1 MQVRFDSLNR
11 FEIPTFYVCNP
22 GCVYE
27 NNTLTNVLGCISG
40 TSDEELIMNFN
51 TTSELN
57 MRVHKIHVQ
66 DPEEDTHIQKI
77 YKALQNR
84 RLIFVEDVG
93 FFVITN
99 VVDGYEAG
107 LHYKDIQAASCE
119 YELGNR
125 VLPYIEDGT
134 YKFTDLLE
142 KIVSSLPVWKIGE
155 VNGDIAKKYR
165 TFEDVSIEQNALAF
179 MLEDMQDAYECIF
192 EYDCVRRLINVYDQ
206 NYYVRQTSIH
216 LTKDDLINSIEITE
230 NSDDL
235 YTAISVQGDENLNIS
250 PVNPLGTNIIYNFDY
265 YLDWMTPTL
274 REKVIA
280 WQNLVRSKL
289 DAYYDL
295 NLDYY
300 SGLTDKTG
308 YSSELSKLEI
318 QLTMYQRCRD
328 NIVASGS
335 TVTVKSYNEV
345 IEKNGGVPVGVQNE
359 IAATLSEINKCI
371 SDVKKKIADTENTI
385 KAVDNS
391 QAIILERIN
400 AIHDEVSILSYF
412 TDAEYSE
419 LCNYIFEG
427 NYTDEYIAVSSNMTY
442 SERFQQMKTLYDR
455 AEIRLERISSPTQEF
470 DLDVENFIFSK
481 RFETWS
487 NELETG
493 SLINVELD
501 INDVAS
507 LFLSNITVNYYD
519 KKLTMTFGNRFNRFD
534 PKSMFNDV
542 LGDIK
547 KSANSI
553 GYIKEILYPVK
564 DGEFDEMKE
573 AIESSGILTKDA
585 ALASVDQE
593 IIIDDT
599 GILGRQLLENGEY
612 ADEQIKITNKTIVFT
627 DDGWETAKTAIGNFI
642 YNNPF
647 TGEPESH
654 YGVIADMLV
663 GGMVLTQDLGVHN
676 EANSITMNSD
686 GFTLTSDYTGSQPS
700 NMVFTI
706 QKKLLDDSGN
716 PYYSKQLYIDDDG
729 NLVLN
734 GTISVFSPT
743 TGGSTN
749 LEDLTGG
756 GAGAPQYLHIKYSDD
771 GKTFT
776 GNLLANISD
785 EYVMDRAYSVVASD
799 TEGLQTAVHVS
810 YLLEIDTKKKYL
822 FDTHHED
829 VYFEIELFGNDE
841 QPMGYTM
848 PRKNGDVGIIG
859 KYLSDEE
866 LENLRYI
873 AVNIKCES
881 GITKE
886 KYIEMLSDGLLLEIC
901 QMDVRG
907 EGPGRYIG
915 TLLDYKVEDDEEFDA
930 YDWGLYT
937 DDVRDEIQRLHD
949 RIQSNSEDLS
959 DKILTSAAGIKEDVQ
974 NTIKT
979 ESDRLDALIESKI
992 TDITSSLNN
1001 QLDHTTSGI
1010 DEKYNLI
1017 ISDINAQF
1025 NSYKSDIG
1033 QYLTFN
1039 ENGLTL
1045 GAASSEFKT
1054 VIDNQGMYFKQGS
1067 ATVSYVNNN
1076 QLYIP
1081 NAVIENTLVLGNS
1094 NKCFFFSPRED
1105 GGVSLTWQA
1114 EQEDA

>member
-40 TSDEELIMNFN
+40 MSDEELIMNFN

-66 DPEEDTHIQKI
+66 DPEEDAHIQKI

-99 VVDGYEAG
+99 VIDGYEAG

-155 VNGDIAKKYR
+155 VNGNIANKHR
-165 TFEDVSIEQNALAF
+165 TFEDVSIEQNALSF

-206 NYYVRQTSIH
+206 NSYVRQTSIH
-216 LTKDDLINSIEITE
+216 LTKDDLINSVEITE

-265 YLDWMTPTL
+265 YLDWMTPAL
-274 REKVIA
+274 REKVIT

-335 TVTVKSYNEV
+335 TVSVKSYNEV

-359 IAATLSEINKCI
+359 IAATLSEIDKRI
-371 SDVKKKIADTENTI
+371 SNVKQKISDTENEIT
-385 KAVDNS
+385 ATNNS
-391 QAIILERIN
+391 QAIILEQIN
-400 AIHDEVSILSYF
+400 AVHDEVNILSYF
-412 TDAEYSE
+412 TDEEYSE

-427 NYTDEYIAVSSNMTY
+427 SYTDEYIAVTNSMTH

-455 AEIRLERISSPTQEF
+455 AVAQLERISSPTQEF

-481 RFETWS
+481 KFESWS

-493 SLINVELD
+493 SLINVELET
-501 INDVAS
+501 NDVAA
-507 LFLSNITVNYYD
+507 LFLSNITVNYDD

-553 GYIKEILYPVK
+553 GYIKETLYPVK
-564 DGEFDEMKE
+564 NGEFDAMRE
-573 AIESSGILTKDA
+573 AIESSGVLTKEI
-585 ALASVDQE
+585 ALESSNQE
-593 IIIDDT
+593 FLIDDT
-599 GILGRQLLENGEY
+599 GILGRKMLDDGTYDDRQV
-612 ADEQIKITNKTIVFT
+612 KITNQTIVFT
-627 DDGWETAKTAIGNFI
+627 DDGWNSSRTALGNFQFNNPLTGQVEDRYGVLADTLIAPLILSEEVGI
-642 YNNPF
+642 YN
-647 TGEPESH
+647 T
-654 YGVIADMLV
+654 D
-663 GGMVLTQDLGVHN
+663 
-676 EANSITMNSD
+676 NSITLDQD
-686 GFTLTSDYTGSQPS
+686 GITITSDCTGYFTKA
-700 NMVFTI
+700 NVFTI
-706 QKKLLDDSGN
+706 QKKIDVGGVEQ
-716 PYYSKQLYIDDDG
+716 YEKQLYIDNDG
-729 NLVLN
+729 NVVIN
-734 GTISVFSPT
+734 GTISIFTSSDENYASSSLGSFVN
-743 TGGSTN
+743 STN
-749 LEDLTGG
+749 SSISDINKNIKDIDENVGIIKDKMNELDEFFLFIRYSPYSDGRDMTEAPNANTVYMGTSYQATNVAPTDPAEYEWVKIRGEDGMPG
-756 GAGAPQYLHIKYSDD
+756 KPGDNGVSQYLHIKYSNDIIN
-771 GKTFT
+771 KVFT
-776 GNLLANISD
+776 GNN
-785 EYVMDRAYSVVASD
+785 
-799 TEGLQTAVHVS
+799 G
-810 YLLEIDTKKKYL
+810 
-822 FDTHHED
+822 ED
-829 VYFEIELFGNDE
+829 
-841 QPMGYTM
+841 
-848 PRKNGDVGIIG
+848 IG
-859 KYLSDEE
+859 KYIGILVDETAKDSTNFDDYTWKLWTEDVAEE
-866 LENLRYI
+866 LANLQKYLEGKVDGVDTALQDQINGATNDLKDMINKEI
-873 AVNIKCES
+873 AGVKES
-881 GITKE
+881 IA
-886 KYIEMLSDGLLLEIC
+886 DG
-901 QMDVRG
+901 VASV
-907 EGPGRYIG
+907 EGQ
-915 TLLDYKVEDDEEFDA
+915 
-930 YDWGLYT
+930 
-937 DDVRDEIQRLHD
+937 IQAQYSQVQAD
-949 RIQSNSEDLS
+949 IQH
-959 DKILTSAAGIKEDVQ
+959 T
-974 NTIKT
+974 
-979 ESDRLDALIESKI
+979 
-992 TDITSSLNN
+992 LNN
-1001 QLDHTTSGI
+1001 
-1010 DEKYNLI
+1010 
-1017 ISDINAQF
+1017 
-1025 NSYKSDIG
+1025 YKAEVG
-1033 QYLTFN
+1033 QYLIYD

-1045 GAASSEFKT
+1045 GAIKLDGAESVFKT
-1054 VIDNQGMYFKQGS
+1054 VIDNQGMYFKQDD
-1067 ATVSYVNNN
+1067 TPVSYIRQN

-1081 NAVIENTLVLGNS
+1081 HAVIENTLTLGN
-1094 NKCFFFSPRED
+1094 FFFAPRDD
-1105 GGVSLTWQA
+1105 GGVSLTWQ
-1114 EQEDA
+1114 D

>member
-57 MRVHKIHVQ
+57 MRVHKIHVR
-66 DPEEDTHIQKI
+66 DPEEDAHIQKI

-84 RLIFVEDVG
+84 RLIFIEDVG

-134 YKFTDLLE
+134 YKFMDLLE
-142 KIVSSLPVWKIGE
+142 EVVSSLPVWKIGE
-155 VNGDIAKKYR
+155 VNGDIANKYR
-165 TFEDVSIEQNALAF
+165 TFEDVSIDQNALAF

-206 NYYVRQTSIH
+206 NAYVRQTSIH

-250 PVNPLGTNIIYNFDY
+250 PVNPLGTNVIYNFDY
-265 YLDWMTPTL
+265 YLDWMTPSL
-274 REKVIA
+274 REKVVA
-280 WQNLVRSKL
+280 WQELVRSKL
-289 DAYYDL
+289 DTYYDL

-308 YSSELSKLEI
+308 HSSELSKLEI

-345 IEKNGGVPVGVQNE
+345 IEKNGGVPVGAQNE
-359 IAATLSEINKCI
+359 IAATLSEIDKCI
-371 SDVKKKIADTENTI
+371 SDVKKKIADTENAI

-391 QAIILERIN
+391 QAIIIDQIN

-455 AEIRLERISSPTQEF
+455 AEMRLERISSPTQEF
-470 DLDVENFIFSK
+470 DLDIENFIFSK
-481 RFETWS
+481 KFEMWS

-501 INDVAS
+501 INDVAA
-507 LFLSNITVNYYD
+507 LFLSNITVNYDD

-542 LGDIK
+542 LGGIK

-585 ALASVDQE
+585 VLASVDQE
-593 IIIDDT
+593 ILIDDT

-627 DDGWETAKTAIGNFI
+627 DDGWETARTALGNFYFNNPLTGEVEEHYGIIANTLIGNLVLSQEVGI
-642 YNNPF
+642 YN
-647 TGEPESH
+647 T
-654 YGVIADMLV
+654 D
-663 GGMVLTQDLGVHN
+663 
-676 EANSITMNSD
+676 NSITLDKN
-686 GFTLTSDYTGSQPS
+686 GFTLTTDQTGYAESQ
-700 NMVFTI
+700 NVFTI
-706 QKKLLDDSGN
+706 QKKLLDADGN
-716 PYYSKQLYIDDDG
+716 EYYEKQLYIDDDG
-729 NLVLN
+729 NVVLN
-734 GTISVFSPT
+734 GSISIFAGSGSGNMSIGDIITSVESTDSKIQELEKELEEQSEAIAGLDGLYFFVRYSDNEDGVPMYGSPT
-743 TGGSTN
+743 DATQYMGVCSTTSPTAPTSYSSYTWTRCKG
-749 LEDLTGG
+749 ED
-756 GAGAPQYLHIKYSDD
+756 GANGTPGQVSADGRTQYLHIKYSDD
-771 GKTFT
+771 GETFT
-776 GNLLANISD
+776 GNN
-785 EYVMDRAYSVVASD
+785 
-799 TEGLQTAVHVS
+799 G
-810 YLLEIDTKKKYL
+810 
-822 FDTHHED
+822 ED
-829 VYFEIELFGNDE
+829 FG
-841 QPMGYTM
+841 
-848 PRKNGDVGIIG
+848 
-859 KYLSDEE
+859 
-866 LENLRYI
+866 
-873 AVNIKCES
+873 A
-881 GITKE
+881 
-886 KYIEMLSDGLLLEIC
+886 
-901 QMDVRG
+901 
-907 EGPGRYIG
+907 YIG
-915 TLLDYKVEDDEEFDA
+915 TLVDFTEADSTTFSNYTWKKFTEDVDDEINE
-930 YDWGLYT
+930 LYNS
-937 DDVRDEIQRLHD
+937 
-949 RIQSNSEDLS
+949 IQSNTDTLNQTIQDTENKLREEIQSESEEIQSGLDS
-959 DKILTSAAGIKEDVQ
+959 RFDDV
-974 NTIKT
+974 NA
-979 ESDRLDALIESKI
+979 S
-992 TDITSSLNN
+992 
-1001 QLDHTTSGI
+1001 
-1010 DEKYNLI
+1010 
-1017 ISDINAQF
+1017 ISDQINSVSSMIDNKYSAIINDVNDQLEAH
-1025 NSYKSDIG
+1025 KAEVG
-1033 QYLTFN
+1033 QYMTFN
-1039 ENGLTL
+1039 EDGLTL
-1045 GAASSEFKT
+1045 GATSSEFKT
-1054 VIDNQGMYFKQGS
+1054 VIDNAGLYFKQGD
-1067 ATVSYVNNN
+1067 TIVSYVDNN
-1076 QLYIP
+1076 QLHIP
-1081 NAVIENTLVLGNS
+1081 NAVIESTLVLGN
-1094 NKCFFFSPRED
+1094 FFFCPRED
-1105 GGVSLTWQA
+1105 GGVSLTWQ
-1114 EQEDA
+1114 E

>member
-1 MQVRFDSLNR
+1 MKVRFDSLNR

-22 GCVYE
+22 GCVYD
-27 NNTLTNVLGCISG
+27 NNTLTNVLGCIAG

-57 MRVHKIHVQ
+57 MRVNKIRVQ
-66 DPEEDTHIQKI
+66 DPEENAHIQKV

-99 VVDGYEAG
+99 VVDGYDDG

-142 KIVSSLPVWKIGE
+142 KIVSSLPIWKIGE
-155 VNGDIAKKYR
+155 INGDIANKYR
-165 TFEDVSIEQNALAF
+165 TFEDVSVEQNALAF
-179 MLEDMQDAYECIF
+179 MLENMQDAYECIF

-206 NYYVRQTSIH
+206 NSYVRQTSIH
-216 LTKDDLINSIEITE
+216 LTKDDLINSIEISE

-235 YTAISVQGDENLNIS
+235 YTAISVQGDENLSVS
-250 PVNPLGTNIIYNFDY
+250 PVNPLGTNVIYNFDY
-265 YLDWMTPTL
+265 YLDWMTPGL

-280 WQNLVRSKL
+280 WQELVRSKL
-289 DAYYDL
+289 DTYYDL

-359 IAATLSEINKCI
+359 IAATLSEIDKCI
-371 SDVKKKIADTENTI
+371 SDVKQKIADVESSIIETEN
-385 KAVDNS
+385 S
-391 QAIILERIN
+391 QSILLEQIN
-400 AIHDEVSILSYF
+400 AIHDDVSILSYF

-427 NYTDEYIAVSSNMTY
+427 NYTDEYIAVTNSMTY
-442 SERFQQMKTLYDR
+442 DERFQQMKTLYDR
-455 AEIRLERISSPTQEF
+455 AVMRLERISSPTQEF

-481 RFETWS
+481 RFESWS

-501 INDVAS
+501 INDVAA
-507 LFLSNITVNYYD
+507 LFLSNITVNYDD

-585 ALASVDQE
+585 ALASVNQE
-593 IIIDDT
+593 ILIDDT

-686 GFTLTSDYTGSQPS
+686 GFTLTSDYTGDQPS

-706 QKKLLDDSGN
+706 QKKLLDDNGD
-716 PYYSKQLYIDDDG
+716 PYYSKQLYIDENG

-734 GTISVFSPT
+734 GTISVF
-743 TGGSTN
+743 TGSGSTS
-749 LEDLTGG
+749 LEDIASASGG
-756 GAGAPQYLHIKYSDD
+756 LPPYLHIKYSDD
-771 GKTFT
+771 GMTFT
-776 GNLLANISD
+776 GNMLANISSTKLL
-785 EYVMDRAYSVVASD
+785 EGAYNPSD
-799 TEGLQTAVHVS
+799 TNTVDTGDIQTVIHVS
-810 YLLEIDTKKKYL
+810 YLLDINNTKEYL
-822 FDTHHED
+822 FDTHYDD
-829 VYFEIELFGNDE
+829 VYFSVGLYDE
-841 QPMGYTM
+841 NQASLGRNIIIT
-848 PRKNGDVGIIG
+848 NGQKVTFDSDVSYISANITRDVGITVDD
-859 KYLSDEE
+859 YE
-866 LENLRYI
+866 LLVSN
-873 AVNIKCES
+873 
-881 GITKE
+881 
-886 KYIEMLSDGLLLEIC
+886 GLVLEIS
-901 QMDVRG
+901 QLDIRG
-907 EGPGRYIG
+907 DGPGLYIG
-915 TLLDYKVEDDEEFDA
+915 TLLDFVAEDSDNFGDYMWE
-930 YDWGLYT
+930 LYT
-937 DDVRDEIQRLHD
+937 EDIQDDIDSLRAEIE
-949 RIQSNSEDLS
+949 SNSETLS
-959 DKILTSAAGIKEDVQ
+959 QKIQNSSSELRDVIKS
-974 NTIKT
+974 
-979 ESDRLDALIESKI
+979 ESD
-992 TDITSSLNN
+992 SLNSSIDSK
-1001 QLDHTTSGI
+1001 LEDLTTSMNKQINSVSSEI
-1010 DEKYNLI
+1010 DSKYTAI
-1017 ISDINAQF
+1017 INNVNDQLEAH
-1025 NSYKSDIG
+1025 KADVG
-1033 QYLTFN
+1033 QYMTFN
-1039 ENGLTL
+1039 GDGLTL
-1045 GAASSEFKT
+1045 GATSSDFKT
-1054 VIDNQGMYFKQGS
+1054 VIDNAGLYFKQGD
-1067 ATVSYVNNN
+1067 TIVSYVNNN
-1076 QLYIP
+1076 QLHIP
-1081 NAVIENTLVLGNS
+1081 NAVIENTLILGN
-1094 NKCFFFSPRED
+1094 FFFCPRED
-1105 GGVSLTWQA
+1105 GGVSLTWQ
-1114 EQEDA
+1114 E

>member
-564 DGEFDEMKE
+564 DGEFDAMKE
-573 AIESSGILTKDA
+573 AIESSGILTKDIV
-585 ALASVDQE
+585 LASTNQE
-593 IIIDDT
+593 ILIDDT
-599 GILGRQLLENGEY
+599 GILGRQLLDSGEY

-627 DDGWETAKTAIGNFI
+627 DDGWETAKTAIGNFT

-647 TGEPESH
+647 TGKQESH
-654 YGVIADMLV
+654 YGVIADMLI
-663 GGMVLTQDLGVHN
+663 GGMVLTEDLGIHN
-676 EANSITMNSD
+676 TSNSITLNAD
-686 GFTLTSDYTGSQPS
+686 GFTMVSDGTGYQENKSVFSIRKKVLNS
-700 NMVFTI
+700 NGEPDYV
-706 QKKLLDDSGN
+706 D
-716 PYYSKQLYIDDDG
+716 QLYIDKNG
-729 NLVLN
+729 NLVIN

-749 LEDLTGG
+749 LEDMAGG
-756 GAGAPQYLHIKYSDD
+756 TGAPQYLHIKYSDD

-785 EYVMDRAYSVVASD
+785 EYVMDGEYGVVASD
-799 TEGLQTAVHVS
+799 TEELQTSVHVS
-810 YLLEIDTKKKYL
+810 YLLEIDKGKEYL
-822 FDTHHED
+822 FDTHQRD

-841 QPMGYTM
+841 QSMGYTI
-848 PRKNGDVGIIG
+848 RRRNGDVGMIG
-859 KYLSDEE
+859 EHLLDEE

-873 AVNIKCES
+873 AINLKCES
-881 GITKE
+881 GITKD
-886 KYIEMLSDGLLLEIC
+886 KYNEMLSDGLLLEIC

-915 TLLDYKVEDDEEFDA
+915 TLLDYTAEDSEEFDA
-930 YDWGLYT
+930 YDWELFT
-937 DDVRDEIQRLHD
+937 DDVRDEIQQLHD
-949 RIQSNSEDLS
+949 KIQSNSEDLS

>member
-57 MRVHKIHVQ
+57 MRVHKIHVR
-66 DPEEDTHIQKI
+66 DPEEDAHIQKI

-84 RLIFVEDVG
+84 RLIFIEDVG

-134 YKFTDLLE
+134 YKFMDLLE
-142 KIVSSLPVWKIGE
+142 EVVSSLPVWKIGE
-155 VNGDIAKKYR
+155 VNGDIANKYR
-165 TFEDVSIEQNALAF
+165 TFEDVSIDQNALAF

-206 NYYVRQTSIH
+206 NAYVRQTSIH

-250 PVNPLGTNIIYNFDY
+250 PVNPLGTNVIYNFDY
-265 YLDWMTPTL
+265 YLDWMTPSL
-274 REKVIA
+274 REKVVA
-280 WQNLVRSKL
+280 WQELVRSKL
-289 DAYYDL
+289 DTYYDL

-308 YSSELSKLEI
+308 HSSELSKLEI

-345 IEKNGGVPVGVQNE
+345 IEKNGGVPVGAQNE
-359 IAATLSEINKCI
+359 IAATLSEIDKCI
-371 SDVKKKIADTENTI
+371 SDVKKKIADTENAI

-391 QAIILERIN
+391 QAIIIDQIN

-455 AEIRLERISSPTQEF
+455 AEMRLERISSPTQEF
-470 DLDVENFIFSK
+470 DLDIENFIFSK
-481 RFETWS
+481 KFEMWS

-501 INDVAS
+501 INDVAA
-507 LFLSNITVNYYD
+507 LFLSNITVNYDD

-542 LGDIK
+542 LGGIK

-585 ALASVDQE
+585 VLASVDQE
-593 IIIDDT
+593 ILIDDT

-627 DDGWETAKTAIGNFI
+627 DDGWETARTALGNFYFNNPLTGEVEEHYGIIANTLIGNLVLSQEVGI
-642 YNNPF
+642 YN
-647 TGEPESH
+647 T
-654 YGVIADMLV
+654 D
-663 GGMVLTQDLGVHN
+663 
-676 EANSITMNSD
+676 NSITLDKN
-686 GFTLTSDYTGSQPS
+686 GFTLTTDQTGYAESQ
-700 NMVFTI
+700 NVFTI
-706 QKKLLDDSGN
+706 QKKLLDADGN
-716 PYYSKQLYIDDDG
+716 EYYEKQLYIDDDG
-729 NLVLN
+729 NVVLN
-734 GTISVFSPT
+734 GSISIFAGSGSGNMSIGDIITSVESTDSKIQELEKELEEQSEAIAGLDGLYFFVRYSDNEDGVPMYDSPT
-743 TGGSTN
+743 DATQYMGVCSTTSPTAPTSYSSYTWTRCKG
-749 LEDLTGG
+749 ED
-756 GAGAPQYLHIKYSDD
+756 GANGTPGQVSADGRTQYLHIKYSDD
-771 GKTFT
+771 GETFT
-776 GNLLANISD
+776 GNN
-785 EYVMDRAYSVVASD
+785 
-799 TEGLQTAVHVS
+799 G
-810 YLLEIDTKKKYL
+810 
-822 FDTHHED
+822 ED
-829 VYFEIELFGNDE
+829 FG
-841 QPMGYTM
+841 
-848 PRKNGDVGIIG
+848 
-859 KYLSDEE
+859 
-866 LENLRYI
+866 
-873 AVNIKCES
+873 A
-881 GITKE
+881 
-886 KYIEMLSDGLLLEIC
+886 
-901 QMDVRG
+901 
-907 EGPGRYIG
+907 YIG
-915 TLLDYKVEDDEEFDA
+915 TLVDFTEADSTTFSNYTWKKFTEDVDDEINE
-930 YDWGLYT
+930 LYNS
-937 DDVRDEIQRLHD
+937 
-949 RIQSNSEDLS
+949 IQSNTDTLNQTIQDTENKLREEIQSESEEIQSGLDS
-959 DKILTSAAGIKEDVQ
+959 RFDDV
-974 NTIKT
+974 NA
-979 ESDRLDALIESKI
+979 S
-992 TDITSSLNN
+992 
-1001 QLDHTTSGI
+1001 
-1010 DEKYNLI
+1010 
-1017 ISDINAQF
+1017 ISDQINSVSSMIDNKYSAIINDVNDQLEAH
-1025 NSYKSDIG
+1025 KAEVG
-1033 QYLTFN
+1033 QYMTFN
-1039 ENGLTL
+1039 EDGLTL
-1045 GAASSEFKT
+1045 GATSSEFKT
-1054 VIDNQGMYFKQGS
+1054 VIDNAGLYFKQGD
-1067 ATVSYVNNN
+1067 TIVSYVDNN
-1076 QLYIP
+1076 QLHIP
-1081 NAVIENTLVLGNS
+1081 NAVIESTLILGN
-1094 NKCFFFSPRED
+1094 FFFCPRED
-1105 GGVSLTWQA
+1105 GGVSLTWQ
-1114 EQEDA
+1114 E

>member
-57 MRVHKIHVQ
+57 MRVHKIHTQ
-66 DPEEDTHIQKI
+66 DPEEDAYIQNI

-84 RLIFVEDVG
+84 RLIFIEDVG

-155 VNGDIAKKYR
+155 VNGDIANKYR
-165 TFEDVSIEQNALAF
+165 TFEDVSVEQNALAF

-206 NYYVRQTSIH
+206 NAYVRQTSIH
-216 LTKDDLINSIEITE
+216 LTKDDLINSVEITE

-250 PVNPLGTNIIYNFDY
+250 PVNPLGTNVIYNFDY
-265 YLDWMTPTL
+265 YLDWMSHNL
-274 REKVIA
+274 REKVVA
-280 WQNLVRSKL
+280 WQDLVRSKL
-289 DAYYDL
+289 DIYHDL

-300 SGLTDKTG
+300 SGLTEKTG

-318 QLTMYQRCRD
+318 QLTMYQRCMD

-345 IEKNGGVPVGVQNE
+345 IEKNGGVPVGAQNE
-359 IAATLSEINKCI
+359 IAATLSEIDKCI
-371 SDVKKKIADTENTI
+371 SDVRKKIADTESAI
-385 KAVDNS
+385 EEVSGS
-391 QAIILERIN
+391 QASILDKIN

-412 TDAEYSE
+412 TDTEYSE

-427 NYTDEYIAVSSNMTY
+427 NYTDEHITVTGSMTY
-442 SERFQQMKTLYDR
+442 DERFRQMKTLYDR
-455 AEIRLERISSPTQEF
+455 AAMRLERVSSPTQEF

-481 RFETWS
+481 KFEAWS

-501 INDVAS
+501 INDIAA
-507 LFLSNITVNYYD
+507 LFLSNITVNYDD

-547 KSANSI
+547 RSANSI

-585 ALASVDQE
+585 VLSSVDQE
-593 IIIDDT
+593 ILIDDT

-663 GGMVLTQDLGVHN
+663 GGMVLTEDLGVHN
-676 EANSITMNSD
+676 TANSITMNSD

-706 QKKLLDDSGN
+706 QKKLLDKNGN

-749 LEDLTGG
+749 LEDLTAGG
-756 GAGAPQYLHIKYSDD
+756 SGAPQYLHIKYSDD
-771 GKTFT
+771 GRTYT
-776 GNLLANISD
+776 GNILANIL
-785 EYVMDRAYSVVASD
+785 
-799 TEGLQTAVHVS
+799 TERLRDGFFTKEELDIADIDQTAIHVT
-810 YLLEIDTKKKYL
+810 YLIEIDCTKSYL
-822 FDTHHED
+822 FDTHQKDIYYIVDLYDENQQSIGISKI
-829 VYFEIELFGNDE
+829 VFNNQEIVL
-841 QPMGYTM
+841 GYDA
-848 PRKNGDVGIIG
+848 K
-859 KYLSDEE
+859 
-866 LENLRYI
+866 YI
-873 AVNIKCES
+873 AVNIVCDS
-881 GITKE
+881 GISMDG
-886 KYIEMLSDGLLLEIC
+886 YSDLLDSGLLLEIS
-901 QMDVRG
+901 QLDVRG
-907 EGPGRYIG
+907 NGPGAYIG
-915 TLLDYKVEDDEEFDA
+915 TLLSYDNTEPTDFDA
-930 YDWGLYT
+930 YTWELF
-937 DDVRDEIQRLHD
+937 
-949 RIQSNSEDLS
+949 SEV
-959 DKILTSAAGIKEDVQ
+959 AQED
-974 NTIKT
+974 
-979 ESDRLDALIESKI
+979 
-992 TDITSSLNN
+992 
-1001 QLDHTTSGI
+1001 I
-1010 DEKYNLI
+1010 DELYQAIQNNTNNINQTIQDTTGELYDVIQNESNNIYSSIDSKFDNISSSVSEQINFVSSQIDSKYAAI
-1017 ISDINAQF
+1017 IDGVNEQLSAH
-1025 NSYKSDIG
+1025 KADIG

-1039 ENGLTL
+1039 EDGLTL
-1045 GAASSEFKT
+1045 GATSSEFKT
-1054 VIDNQGMYFKQGS
+1054 VIDNTGMYFKQGD
-1067 ATVSYVNNN
+1067 TIVSYVDNN
-1076 QLYIP
+1076 QLHIP
-1081 NAVIENTLVLGNS
+1081 NAVIESTLILGS
-1094 NKCFFFSPRED
+1094 FFFCPRED
-1105 GGVSLTWQA
+1105 GGVSLTWQ
-1114 EQEDA
+1114 E